1 MANYPENLHYT
12 RDHEWLRVE
21 GGSGTIGITEFAQQA
36 LGDVVWVELPKV
48 GDRFSAGQGF
58 GSVDSVKTTSELFIP
73 VSGEVIAV
81 NDQLVDAPE
90 LVNHS
95 PYEEGWMIKVRVDAQ
110 TEIDALLT
118 ATEYEDFVASQSKE

>member
-1 MANYPENLHYT
+1 
-12 RDHEWLRVE
+12 
-21 GGSGTIGITEFAQQA
+21 
-36 LGDVVWVELPKV
+36 
-48 GDRFSAGQGF
+48 
-58 GSVDSVKTTSELFIP
+58 VKTTSELFIP